1 MYKVRFLLELSLEN
15 GETAKR
21 GDGSYKYSSSPQS
34 FVSKDLF
41 RTRANSATL
50 T

>member
-1 MYKVRFLLELSLEN
+1 MHKVRFLLELSLES
-15 GETAKR
+15 GETGRK
-21 GDGSYKYSSSPQS
+21 GDPQS

-41 RTRANSATL
+41 RTRTNSATL